1 MKALLAYSFAEALG
15 SLRRGWRATLLAL
28 LTTTAAVFV
37 AAAAV
42 LVSINLQE
50 IFAKLGTA
58 SELTVYLRGTPSQAE
73 RDRLDALLARAPGVQ
88 SRRFI
93 TPQEALRRFAADVP
107 ELAPLTNALGE
118 NPFPPAF
125 EVRLRPSETA
135 AEGDRVARQLIESLE
150 ATGLVEDVRYDR
162 QVIDR
167 LLAGMTTAQNAAAM
181 LAGILVLAAV
191 LTITSVLR
199 LAYQTRQEEISILYL
214 VGAPPRAIR
223 GPFVAEGFLQ
233 ALAGRRARAD
243 RARVDVLD
251 VPRAL
256 RSGRDRC
263 VRARGR
269 AVPALDLD
277 AAAPRGERGA
287 GRAGGP
293 RRGLARALRRG

>member
-1 MKALLAYSFAEALG
+1 
-15 SLRRGWRATLLAL
+15 
-28 LTTTAAVFV
+28 VFV
-37 AAAAV
+37 AAAAL

-73 RDRLDALLARAPGVQ
+73 RDRVDAVLARSPGVQ

-93 TPQEALRRFAADVP
+93 SPQEALRRFAADVP
-107 ELAPLTNALGE
+107 ELAPLTNSLGE

-125 EVRLRPSETA
+125 EVRLRPSASA
-135 AEGDRVARQLIESLE
+135 AEGDTAARQVIDSLE

-167 LLAGMTTAQNAAAM
+167 LLTGFTTAQSAAAM

-199 LAYQTRQEEISILYL
+199 LAYQTRQDEIGILYL

-233 ALAGRRARAD
+233 GLAGAVLALIVLGMAFSTFRGRYGQIVVDAFGLADVQFLPWTWMLLLLVVSAVLGALAG
-243 RARVDVLD
+243 L
-251 VPRAL
+251 
-256 RSGRDRC
+256 G
-263 VRARGR
+263 
-269 AVPALDLD
+269 
-277 AAAPRGERGA
+277 AAWRER
-287 GRAGGP
+287 
-293 RRGLARALRRG
+293 

>member
-37 AAAAV
+37 AASAL

-58 SELTVYLRGTPSQAE
+58 SELTVYLQGTPTQAE
-73 RDRLDALLARAPGVQ
+73 RDRIDALLSAAPAVQ

-93 TPQEALRRFAADVP
+93 SPQEALRRFAADVP
-107 ELAPLTNALGE
+107 ELAPLTNSLGE

-125 EVRLRPSETA
+125 EVRLRPSANA
-135 AEGDRVARQLIESLE
+135 AEGDAAAQALIKSLE
-150 ATGLVEDVRYDR
+150 ATGVVEDVRYDR

-167 LLAGMTTAQNAAAM
+167 LLAGLTTAQSAAGV

-223 GPFVAEGFLQ
+223 GPFVAEGFIQ
-233 ALAGRRARAD
+233 ALAGAVLALILVAAAFSTFRARYGQVV
-243 RARVDVLD
+243 VD
-251 VPRAL
+251 AF
-256 RSGRDRC
+256 
-263 VRARGR
+263 
-269 AVPALDLD
+269 
-277 AAAPRGERGA
+277 
-287 GRAGGP
+287 
-293 RRGLARALRRG
+293 GLADVQFLPWTWIVLLLMVSSVLGALAGLGAAWRER

>member
-1 MKALLAYSFAEALG
+1 MRALLAYSFAEAFG
-15 SLRRGWRATLLAL
+15 SLRRGWRATILAL

-37 AAAAV
+37 AASAL

-58 SELTVYLRGTPSQAE
+58 SELTVYLRGTPAQGDRE
-73 RDRLDALLARAPGVQ
+73 RVDALLASAPAVQ

-107 ELAPLTNALGE
+107 
-118 NPFPPAF
+118 FPPAF
-125 EVRLRPSETA
+125 EVRLRQSANA
-135 AEGDRVARQLIESLE
+135 AEGDKAAKELIASLE
-150 ATGLVEDVRYDR
+150 TTGLVEDVRYDR

-167 LLAGMTTAQNAAAM
+167 LLEGMTTAQSAAGM

-199 LAYQTRQEEISILYL
+199 LAYQSRQDEIGILYL

-233 ALAGRRARAD
+233 ALAGAVLALIVLTMAFSTFQARYGQVV
-243 RARVDVLD
+243 VDAFGLED
-251 VPRAL
+251 VQFLPWTWIAL
-256 RSGRDRC
+256 LLLVS
-263 VRARGR
+263 
-269 AVPALDLD
+269 ALLGALAGLG
-277 AAAPRGERGA
+277 AAWRER
-287 GRAGGP
+287 
-293 RRGLARALRRG
+293 

>member
-37 AAAAV
+37 AASAL

-58 SELTVYLRGTPSQAE
+58 SELTVYLRGTPSEAE
-73 RDRLDALLARAPGVQ
+73 RARVEALLSSAPAVQ

-93 TPQEALRRFAADVP
+93 TPHEALRRFAADVP
-107 ELAPLTNALGE
+107 ELAPLTSALGE

-125 EVRLRPSETA
+125 EVRLRQTADA
-135 AEGDRVARQLIESLE
+135 AEADKAARDLVASLQ

-167 LLAGMTTAQNAAAM
+167 LLEGLTTAQSAAGT

-199 LAYQTRQEEISILYL
+199 LAYQTRQDEIGILYL

-233 ALAGRRARAD
+233 ALAGAVLALIGLTMAFSTFRARYGQVV
-243 RARVDVLD
+243 VD
-251 VPRAL
+251 AF
-256 RSGRDRC
+256 
-263 VRARGR
+263 
-269 AVPALDLD
+269 
-277 AAAPRGERGA
+277 
-287 GRAGGP
+287 
-293 RRGLARALRRG
+293 GLADVQFLPWTWIVLVLVVSAVLGALAGLGAAWRER

>member
-15 SLRRGWRATLLAL
+15 SLRRGWRATTLAL

-37 AAAAV
+37 AASAL

-58 SELTVYLRGTPSQAE
+58 SELTVYLRGTPSQAD
-73 RDRLDALLARAPGVQ
+73 RDRVDALLSRAPAVQ

-93 TPQEALRRFAADVP
+93 APQEALRRFEADVP
-107 ELAPLTNALGE
+107 ELAALTKSLGE
-118 NPFPPAF
+118 IPFPPAF
-125 EVRLRPSETA
+125 EVRLRQSANAAAADTA
-135 AEGDRVARQLIESLE
+135 ARELIASLE

-167 LLAGMTTAQNAAAM
+167 LLTGLTTMQSGAAM

-199 LAYQTRQEEISILYL
+199 LAYQTRHEEIGILYL

-223 GPFVAEGFLQ
+223 GPFVAEGFIQALVGAVFALILLGIAFETFRASYGQ
-233 ALAGRRARAD
+233 VVVDAFGLADVQFLPWTWIVLLLVVSAVLGALAG
-243 RARVDVLD
+243 L
-251 VPRAL
+251 
-256 RSGRDRC
+256 G
-263 VRARGR
+263 
-269 AVPALDLD
+269 
-277 AAAPRGERGA
+277 AAWRER
-287 GRAGGP
+287 
-293 RRGLARALRRG
+293 

>member
-1 MKALLAYSFAEALG
+1 MKALLAYSFAEAFG

-73 RDRLDALLARAPGVQ
+73 RDRVDALLSRAPGVQ
-88 SRRFI
+88 SRRYI

-125 EVRLRPSETA
+125 EVRLRPSATA
-135 AEGDRVARQLIESLE
+135 ADGDRVARQLIESLE

-167 LLAGMTTAQNAAAM
+167 LLAGMTTAQSAAAM

-233 ALAGRRARAD
+233 ALAGAVLALIVLGMTFSTFRARYGQVV
-243 RARVDVLD
+243 VD
-251 VPRAL
+251 AF
-256 RSGRDRC
+256 
-263 VRARGR
+263 
-269 AVPALDLD
+269 
-277 AAAPRGERGA
+277 
-287 GRAGGP
+287 
-293 RRGLARALRRG
+293 GLADVQFLPWTWMVLLLVVSAVLGALAGLGAAWRER

>member
-1 MKALLAYSFAEALG
+1 MKALLAYSFAEAFS

-37 AAAAV
+37 AASAL
-42 LVSINLQE
+42 LVSINVQE

-58 SELTVYLRGTPSQAE
+58 SELTVYLRGTPSDAE
-73 RDRLDALLARAPGVQ
+73 RARVEAVLSNAPAVQ
-88 SRRFI
+88 SQRFI
-93 TPQEALRRFAADVP
+93 PPQEALRRFAADVP
-107 ELAPLTNALGE
+107 ELAPLTTALGE

-125 EVRLRPSETA
+125 EVRLRQRPDA
-135 AEGDRVARQLIESLE
+135 AEADKAARELIASLQ

-167 LLAGMTTAQNAAAM
+167 LLDGLRTAQSAAGT

-199 LAYQTRQEEISILYL
+199 LAYQTRQDEIGILYL

-233 ALAGRRARAD
+233 ALAGAVFALIALTMAFSTFRAHYGQVV
-243 RARVDVLD
+243 VD
-251 VPRAL
+251 AF
-256 RSGRDRC
+256 
-263 VRARGR
+263 
-269 AVPALDLD
+269 
-277 AAAPRGERGA
+277 
-287 GRAGGP
+287 
-293 RRGLARALRRG
+293 GLADVQFLPWTWIVLVLVVSAVLGALAGLGAAWRER

>member
-15 SLRRGWRATLLAL
+15 SLRRGWRATFLAL

-37 AAAAV
+37 AASAL

-58 SELTVYLRGTPSQAE
+58 SELTVYLRGTPTEADRE
-73 RDRLDALLARAPGVQ
+73 RVDALLSSAAAVQ

-93 TPQEALRRFAADVP
+93 PPEEALRRFASDVP
-107 ELAPLTNALGE
+107 ELAALSKSLGE

-125 EVRLRPSETA
+125 EVRLRQSADAE
-135 AEGDRVARQLIESLE
+135 EGDKAARALIAQLE
-150 ATGLVEDVRYDR
+150 ATGVVEDVRYDR

-167 LLAGMTTAQNAAAM
+167 LLAGLTTAQSAAGT

-199 LAYQTRQEEISILYL
+199 LAYQTRQDEISILYL

-233 ALAGRRARAD
+233 ALAGAVIALIGLTMAFSTFRARYGQVV
-243 RARVDVLD
+243 VD
-251 VPRAL
+251 AF
-256 RSGRDRC
+256 
-263 VRARGR
+263 
-269 AVPALDLD
+269 
-277 AAAPRGERGA
+277 
-287 GRAGGP
+287 
-293 RRGLARALRRG
+293 GLADVQFLPWTWIVLVIVVSALLGALAGLGAAWRER

>member
-15 SLRRGWRATLLAL
+15 SLRRGWRATTLAL

-37 AAAAV
+37 AAAAL

-73 RDRLDALLARAPGVQ
+73 RDRIDGLLSRSPGVQ

-107 ELAPLTNALGE
+107 ELAPLTSSLGE

-125 EVRLRPSETA
+125 EVRLRPSANTA
-135 AEGDRVARQLIESLE
+135 ESDAVARQLIASLE

-167 LLAGMTTAQNAAAM
+167 LLTGLTTAQNAAAT

-191 LTITSVLR
+191 LTVTSVLR
-199 LAYQTRQEEISILYL
+199 LAYQTRQDEISILYL
-214 VGAPPRAIR
+214 VGAPPRSIR

-233 ALAGRRARAD
+233 ALAGAVLALIVLAMAFSTFRARYGQVVVDAFGLE
-243 RARVDVLD
+243 DVLFLPWTWM
-251 VPRAL
+251 VLLLLVSAVLGAL
-256 RSGRDRC
+256 AGL
-263 VRARGR
+263 G
-269 AVPALDLD
+269 
-277 AAAPRGERGA
+277 AAWRER
-287 GRAGGP
+287 
-293 RRGLARALRRG
+293 

>member
-15 SLRRGWRATLLAL
+15 SLRRGWRASTLAL

-37 AAAAV
+37 AASAL

-73 RDRLDALLARAPGVQ
+73 RDRVDALLARSPGVQ

-107 ELAPLTNALGE
+107 ELAPLTNSLGE

-125 EVRLRPSETA
+125 EVRLRPGANATESDA
-135 AEGDRVARQLIESLE
+135 VARQLIASLE

-167 LLAGMTTAQNAAAM
+167 LLTGLTTAQSAAAT

-191 LTITSVLR
+191 LTVASVLR
-199 LAYQTRQEEISILYL
+199 LAYQTRQDEIGILYL

-233 ALAGRRARAD
+233 AMAGAVLALIALAMTFSTFRSRYGQVVVDAFGLADVQFLPWTWIALLLIVSAVLGALAG
-243 RARVDVLD
+243 L
-251 VPRAL
+251 
-256 RSGRDRC
+256 G
-263 VRARGR
+263 
-269 AVPALDLD
+269 
-277 AAAPRGERGA
+277 AAWRER
-287 GRAGGP
+287 
-293 RRGLARALRRG
+293 

>member
-1 MKALLAYSFAEALG
+1 MKALLAYSFVEALG
-15 SLRRGWRATLLAL
+15 SLRRGWRATALAL

-42 LVSINLQE
+42 LVSINVQE

-58 SELTVYLRGTPSQAE
+58 SELTVYLRSSSSQAE
-73 RDRLDALLARAPGVQ
+73 RDRVDAVLSRASGVQ

-93 TPQEALRRFAADVP
+93 SPQEALRRFAADVP
-107 ELAPLTNALGE
+107 ELAPLTNSLGE

-125 EVRLRPSETA
+125 EVRLRPSATA

-150 ATGLVEDVRYDR
+150 KTGLVEDVRYDR

-199 LAYQTRQEEISILYL
+199 LAYQTRQDEISILYL

-233 ALAGRRARAD
+233 ALAGAVLALIVLAMTFSTFRARYGQVV
-243 RARVDVLD
+243 VD
-251 VPRAL
+251 AF
-256 RSGRDRC
+256 
-263 VRARGR
+263 
-269 AVPALDLD
+269 
-277 AAAPRGERGA
+277 
-287 GRAGGP
+287 
-293 RRGLARALRRG
+293 GLADVQFLPWTWMLLLLVVSAVLGALAGLGAAWRER

>member
-37 AAAAV
+37 AAAAL

-58 SELTVYLRGTPSQAE
+58 SELTVYLRGTPTQVE
-73 RDRLDALLARAPGVQ
+73 RERIDGLLSRAPAVQ

-93 TPQEALRRFAADVP
+93 SPQEALRRFAADVP
-107 ELAPLTNALGE
+107 ELAPLTNSLGE

-125 EVRLRPSETA
+125 EVRLRQGTNA
-135 AEGDRVARQLIESLE
+135 AEGDKAARELIASLE

-167 LLAGMTTAQNAAAM
+167 LLEGMTTAQSAAGV

-199 LAYQTRQEEISILYL
+199 LAYQTRHDEISILYL

-223 GPFVAEGFLQ
+223 GPFVAEGLIQ
-233 ALAGRRARAD
+233 ALAGAVLALILVAIAFSTFRARYGQVVVDAFGL
-243 RARVDVLD
+243 ADVLFLPWTWI
-251 VPRAL
+251 VLLLLVSAVLGAL
-256 RSGRDRC
+256 AGL
-263 VRARGR
+263 G
-269 AVPALDLD
+269 
-277 AAAPRGERGA
+277 AAWRER
-287 GRAGGP
+287 
-293 RRGLARALRRG
+293 

>member
-1 MKALLAYSFAEALG
+1 MRALLAYSFAEALG

-37 AAAAV
+37 AASAL

-58 SELTVYLRGTPSQAE
+58 SELTVYLRGTPAPTDADRE
-73 RDRLDALLARAPGVQ
+73 RVDALLAGAPAVQ

-93 TPQEALRRFAADVP
+93 SPQEALRRFAADVP
-107 ELAPLTNALGE
+107 ELAPLTSSLGE

-125 EVRLRPSETA
+125 EVRLRQNADA
-135 AEGDRVARQLIESLE
+135 AEGDKAAKALIASLQK
-150 ATGLVEDVRYDR
+150 TGLVEDVRYDR

-167 LLAGMTTAQNAAAM
+167 LLDGMTTAQNAAGM

-199 LAYQTRQEEISILYL
+199 LAYQTRQDEIGILYL

-223 GPFVAEGFLQ
+223 GPFVAEGLLQ
-233 ALAGRRARAD
+233 ALAGAVLALIVLSMAFSTFRARYGQVV
-243 RARVDVLD
+243 VD
-251 VPRAL
+251 AF
-256 RSGRDRC
+256 
-263 VRARGR
+263 
-269 AVPALDLD
+269 
-277 AAAPRGERGA
+277 
-287 GRAGGP
+287 
-293 RRGLARALRRG
+293 GLADVQFLPWTWIVLLLFVSAVLGALAGLGAAWRER

>member
-37 AAAAV
+37 AASAL

-58 SELTVYLRGTPSQAE
+58 SELTVYLRGTPTQAE
-73 RDRLDALLARAPGVQ
+73 RDRVEAVLSGAPAVQ

-93 TPQEALRRFAADVP
+93 SPQEALRRFAADVP
-107 ELAPLTNALGE
+107 ELAPLTNSLGE

-125 EVRLRPSETA
+125 EVRLHQSADA
-135 AEGDRVARQLIESLE
+135 AAADQAARGLIASLE

-167 LLAGMTTAQNAAAM
+167 LLAGMTTAQSAAGT

-199 LAYQTRQEEISILYL
+199 LAYQTRQDEIGILYL

-233 ALAGRRARAD
+233 ALGGAVLALIGLTMAFSAFHARYGQVV
-243 RARVDVLD
+243 VD
-251 VPRAL
+251 AF
-256 RSGRDRC
+256 
-263 VRARGR
+263 
-269 AVPALDLD
+269 
-277 AAAPRGERGA
+277 
-287 GRAGGP
+287 
-293 RRGLARALRRG
+293 GLADLQFLPWTWIALVLVVSAVLGALAGLGAAWRER